1 MTNLFYIMGKSATG
15 KDTIYKKIKEN
26 IDINEQVP
34 YTTRPI
40 RTGEKDGVDYH
51 FITDEMLEEYRI
63 KNKII
68 EKRTYNTAHGLWT
81 YATIADKQLMEEGNI
96 LTIGTLESYNQ
107 IREYYAN
114 NEQTKILPIYIEIDE
129 NERRERALKR
139 EKKQENPKF
148 EEMER
153 RLKADNIDFS
163 KEKLEK
169 SGITKKETFENYDLD
184 ECVNKIT
191 NYIKTK
197 TIVNYKNNIRKKTV
211 NYEEFEEER

>member
-1 MTNLFYIMGKSATG
+1 M
-15 KDTIYKKIKEN
+15 EN
-26 IDINEQVP
+26 
-34 YTTRPI
+34 T
-40 RTGEKDGVDYH
+40 
-51 FITDEMLEEYRI
+51 
-63 KNKII
+63 
-68 EKRTYNTAHGLWT
+68 
-81 YATIADKQLMEEGNI
+81 
-96 LTIGTLESYNQ
+96 
-107 IREYYAN
+107 
-114 NEQTKILPIYIEIDE
+114 
-129 NERRERALKR
+129 
-139 EKKQENPKF
+139 KF